1 MKNTLFGIDEDSN
14 LRAGWEG
21 EPTKGKEE
29 GSRNLTADGQ
39 DQKHRMDK
47 LEDAIS
53 QGDSKGLEA
62 LQRLWAPHCHKLLL
76 PKSKK
81 TLLMLAA
88 RHGRVLCTKFLLLT
102 SASGDVGIND
112 QTRNGFTALHY
123 AAYHGNADVVW
134 LLLEAGADTNVRDN
148 EGEDAR

>member
-1 MKNTLFGIDEDSN
+1 
-14 LRAGWEG
+14 
-21 EPTKGKEE
+21 
-29 GSRNLTADGQ
+29 
-39 DQKHRMDK
+39 
-47 LEDAIS
+47 
-53 QGDSKGLEA
+53 
-62 LQRLWAPHCHKLLL
+62 
-76 PKSKK
+76 
-81 TLLMLAA
+81 MLAA

-102 SASGDVGIND
+102 SSTGDVGIND